1 MLGEILRTLP
11 EYLKTRLEQFG
22 YNFHQYT
29 ARVPSDTDATTDGN
43 MITDSSVAAD
53 ANIATDENVT
63 IDKNVTTNGNM
74 IADSNLI
81 TDESMATDENV
92 TLDENV
98 TVDENATTDGTWKL
112 DIIFYYYNLGIL
124 WPRDAACNQRNCK
137 NKMF

>member
-22 YNFHQYT
+22 YNFQQYT

-43 MITDSSVAAD
+43 MLTDSSVPAD
-53 ANIATDENVT
+53 ENMATDGNVT
-63 IDKNVTTNGNM
+63 IDESITANRNM

-81 TDESMATDENV
+81 TDKSMATDENV
-92 TLDENV
+92 T
-98 TVDENATTDGTWKL
+98 TDENATTDGTWKL
-112 DIIFYYYNLGIL
+112 AIIFYYYNLGIL
-124 WPRDAACNQRNCK
+124 WPWDAACNQRSCK